1 MVTFFQNFMKIQYRI
16 KKQEEF
22 QTIIG
27 KKKSIANATFVLYY
41 QPKQELWSRIGISV
55 GKKIGNAVYR
65 NKYKR
70 QCRMILQETVD
81 FNSYPC
87 DLIIIVR
94 NKFTKQSYLD
104 NKKDLESLLNKV
116 TIIKHI

>member
-1 MVTFFQNFMKIQYRI
+1 MAFFQKFMKIKYRI

-27 KKKSIANATFVLYY
+27 KRKSLANAAYVIYY
-41 QPKQELWSRIGISV
+41 QPKSEPWCRVGISV
-55 GKKIGNAVYR
+55 GKKLGIAVKR

-70 QCRMILQETVD
+70 QCRMIIHEILEFDD
-81 FNSYPC
+81 FPY
-87 DLIIIVR
+87 DIIIILR
-94 NKFTKQSYLD
+94 NKFIKQSYLD

-116 TIIKHI
+116 TII

>member
-1 MVTFFQNFMKIQYRI
+1 MKIHYRI

-27 KKKSIANATFVLYY
+27 KKKSIANPTYVVYY
-41 QPKQELWSRIGISV
+41 QPRQENWCRVGISV
-55 GKKIGNAVYR
+55 GKKLGNAVFR

-70 QCRMILQETVD
+70 QLRMLLQESLD
-81 FNSYPC
+81 FDGHPY

-116 TIIKHI
+116 TIIKHT